1 MTAPTP
7 ATTARAA
14 VGMGAITAV
23 SRVIGFVRVLV
34 VAGVLGT
41 TFLGNAFQAA
51 NSFSNVLFEL
61 LAAGALSAVLVPA
74 FVELLEQDDE
84 EGAESVAGGVLG
96 AALAGLGAISVL
108 GILLSPLLARLLTLG
123 VPPEVAGQQ
132 RELVTF
138 LLWFFIPQ
146 VLLYAAGAVATGVLY
161 AKRRFAVTAAAPIGN
176 TVVMVVCLLAFRA
189 VAGPAPDLDVSTGE
203 RWLLVAAG
211 SGGVLAFV
219 GTLLVALSRTGF
231 RLRPRWGWADLRVR
245 RVLAHSGWG
254 AVLHTGAGLLLGA
267 AVVAGSAV
275 EGGVVAYQV
284 AFVFF
289 LAPYAILAQ
298 PIHTAILP
306 ELVSE
311 ARAGDLRRFRA
322 STRWALERMA
332 ILVVPA
338 SALVVSLALPAMR
351 AVTFGEA
358 SGAGV
363 ELLAAALAAMGV
375 GLLPYSAFLLLARS
389 FYALGDS
396 RTPGVVS
403 LISALAGVAVMA
415 TGALTSSGVARVA
428 WIGAGHSVAQVV
440 ASLWL
445 FARLSARTEGGLV
458 PAGLLRIVGLS
469 VLAGAAVWAASRS
482 LLDGDQTRIAT
493 VVVLAALGSAGAA
506 LMAGLA
512 WATGLGSVLTRRRPG
527 GASVGAPVPTGG
539 EAGR

>member
-1 MTAPTP
+1 MTAP
-7 ATTARAA
+7 TTARAA

-34 VAGVLGT
+34 IAGVLGT

-74 FVELLEQDDE
+74 FVQLLEQGDD

-96 AALAGLGAISVL
+96 VALVGLGAVSLV
-108 GILLSPLLARLLTLG
+108 GVLLSPLLARLLTLG
-123 VPPEVAGQQ
+123 VPSAVAGPQ

-146 VLLYAAGAVATGVLY
+146 VLLYAAGAIATGILY

-189 VAGPAPDLDVSTGE
+189 VAGPAPDLDVSVGE

-211 SGGVLAFV
+211 TGGVLAFV
-219 GTLLVALSRTGF
+219 GVLLAALARTGF
-231 RLRPRWGWADLRVR
+231 RLRPRWGWADPRVR

-254 AVLHTGAGLLLGA
+254 AVLHTGAGLLLGGA
-267 AVVAGSAV
+267 IVAGSAV

-311 ARAGDLRRFRA
+311 ARGDDLTAFRA
-322 STRWALERMA
+322 STRWALERMTL
-332 ILVVPA
+332 LVVPV
-338 SALVVSLALPAMR
+338 SALVAALALPAMR

-358 SGAGV
+358 TGSGV
-363 ELLAAALAAMGV
+363 ELLAAALAAMSL
-375 GLLPYSAFLLLARS
+375 GLLPYSAFLLLARAC
-389 FYALGDS
+389 YALGDS

-403 LISALAGVAVMA
+403 LVSALAGVAAMVVGA
-415 TGALTSSGVARVA
+415 LVSTGAARVA
-428 WIGAGHSVAQVV
+428 WLGAGHSLAQVV
-440 ASLWL
+440 GALWL
-445 FARLSARTEGGLV
+445 FARLSARTGGGLV
-458 PAGLLRIVGLS
+458 PAGLLRVIGLS
-469 VLAGAAVWAASRS
+469 ALAGLAVWLAADALLDGTQGRVGDAVGVAALAGAGA
-482 LLDGDQTRIAT
+482 LL
-493 VVVLAALGSAGAA
+493 VGA
-506 LMAGLA
+506 LA
-512 WATGLGSVLTRRRPG
+512 WATGLRQVLTRRRPSRPPAAVASADEG
-527 GASVGAPVPTGG
+527 GT
-539 EAGR
+539 R